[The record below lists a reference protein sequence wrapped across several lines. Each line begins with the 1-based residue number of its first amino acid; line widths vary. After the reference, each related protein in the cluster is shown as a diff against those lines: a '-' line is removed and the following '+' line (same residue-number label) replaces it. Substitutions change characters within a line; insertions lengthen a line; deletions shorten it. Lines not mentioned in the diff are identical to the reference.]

1 LQSVSN
7 SNLVFFRKIF
17 RNKNSF
23 EKKLLP
29 FDEYLLKKYIDC
41 WYFRNMNEYI
51 HSYTCMYETT
61 NPKIFFMRT
70 IVTLLFTLLLTFNLA
85 AQWQPAGDKIKTRW
99 ATEID
104 VNNVLPEYPRPIME
118 RAEWQNLN
126 GLWEYAIQPVGKQK
140 PASFEG
146 EILVPFAIESS
157 LSGVQK
163 RVGRDNE
170 LWYQR
175 EFTVPSKWKNNKV
188 LLHFGAVDW
197 KADVWVND
205 VQVGQ
210 HTGGYTPFSFDIT
223 PALVSGKNTVVVKV
237 WDSTDQGYQPRG
249 KQVNKPEGIWY
260 TPVTGI
266 WQTVWLEPV
275 PETYIEDLK
284 ITPNIDNNTLKIQ
297 ALTNTVSSA
306 QKVEVK
312 VKEGDKVVAT
322 SQSINN
328 QPVEI
333 IMPENVKLWSPDSP
347 FLYDV
352 EVVLW
357 NGSKQ
362 LDKVD
367 SYAAMRKYSTHRDDK
382 GIVRLQ
388 LNNKDLF
395 QFGPL
400 DQGWWPDGLYTA
412 PTDEALEYDIIK
424 TKDFGFNMIR
434 KHVKVEPARWYTHC
448 DRHGMIVWQDMPS
461 GDRGPGWNSRDYFKG
476 PESMRTAES
485 EANYK
490 KEWKEI
496 MDYLYSYP
504 SIGVW
509 VPFNEAWGQFKTK
522 EIVEWTKQYDPSRLV
537 NPASGG
543 NHYPVGDMLDLHQY
557 PAPKL
562 YLYDAQRATVLGEY
576 GGIGWANKEHLWEP
590 NRNWGYVQFNSA
602 KEVTD
607 EYVKYAEQLKQLIR
621 QGFSAAVYTQ
631 TTDVEVEVNGLMTY
645 DRKLVKVDEARVKKV
660 NQEICNILND

>member
-1 LQSVSN
+1 
-7 SNLVFFRKIF
+7 
-17 RNKNSF
+17 
-23 EKKLLP
+23 
-29 FDEYLLKKYIDC
+29 
-41 WYFRNMNEYI
+41 
-51 HSYTCMYETT
+51 
-61 NPKIFFMRT
+61 MRT

-126 GLWEYAIQPVGKQK
+126 GLWKYAIQPVGKQK
-140 PASFEG
+140 PTGFEG
-146 EILVPFAIESS
+146 DILVPFAIESS

-175 EFTVPSKWKNNKV
+175 EFMVPSKWKNNKV

-205 VQVGQ
+205 VKVGQ

-223 PALVSGKNTVVVKV
+223 PALVNGKNSLVVKV

-284 ITPNIDNNTLKIQ
+284 ITPNIDNNTLKVQ
-297 ALTNTVSSA
+297 ALTNMVSPT

-312 VKEGDKVVAT
+312 IMEGDRVVAS
-322 SQSINN
+322 SQAINN
-328 QPVEI
+328 LPVEI
-333 IMPENVKLWSPDSP
+333 TMPENVKLWSPDSP
-347 FLYDV
+347 YLYDV
-352 EVVLW
+352 EVVLR
-357 NGSKQ
+357 NGSRQ
-362 LDKVD
+362 LDKVE

-448 DRHGMIVWQDMPS
+448 DRHGIIVWQDMPN
-461 GDRGPGWNSRDYFKG
+461 GDRGPGWDSRNYFKG
-476 PESMRTAES
+476 SESMRTAES
-485 EANYK
+485 EGNYR

-509 VPFNEAWGQFKTK
+509 VPFNEAWGQFKTI
-522 EIVEWTKQYDPSRLV
+522 EITEWTKQYDPSRLV

-557 PAPKL
+557 PAPQL

-590 NRNWGYVQFNSA
+590 NRNWGYVQFNSS

-607 EYVKYAEQLKQLIR
+607 EYIKYAEQLKQLIR